1 MKIIKIIH
9 LFCLLVLI
17 AFYAFLGLSVCVMI
31 ADIIKEM
38 FYNGYF
44 YPTKLFDLGI
54 MIYALSVTLCL
65 FYLSLKQFIKV
76 KKSDS
81 SDNNSEKDYF
91 ESDEFKEKNIVYKT
105 PYWIY
110 YSVFIGLV
118 LLFWAAGF
126 PVFKLAS
133 FFSNFFFSS
142 FLTDI

>member
-9 LFCLLVLI
+9 LFCLLVLT
-17 AFYAFLGLSVCVMI
+17 AVFAFLSLSVCVMT

-44 YPTKLFDLGI
+44 YPAKLFDFGI
-54 MIYALSVTLCL
+54 MIYALAVTLCL

-76 KKSDS
+76 KKSDP
-81 SDNNSEKDYF
+81 SDNNKDYF

-110 YSVFIGLV
+110 YSIFIGLV
-118 LLFWAAGF
+118 LLFWAGGF

-133 FFSNFFFSS
+133 FLSNFFSAAS
-142 FLTDI
+142 

>member
-1 MKIIKIIH
+1 MT
-9 LFCLLVLI
+9 
-17 AFYAFLGLSVCVMI
+17 

-44 YPTKLFDLGI
+44 YPAKLFDFGI
-54 MIYALSVTLCL
+54 MIYALAVTLCL

-76 KKSDS
+76 KKSDP
-81 SDNNSEKDYF
+81 SDNNKDYF

-110 YSVFIGLV
+110 YSIFIGLV
-118 LLFWAAGF
+118 LLFWAGGF

-133 FFSNFFFSS
+133 FLSNFFSAAS
-142 FLTDI
+142 